1 VKEGTRLDNHSSLQ
15 VQPLSPGVVP
25 IRDSAAVFPVG
36 HVFCVGRNYAAHAR
50 EMGSSDREPPF
61 FFTKSSDAVVPS
73 GTVLRYPP
81 GTQDFQYEGELVVA
95 LGGGGHRLS
104 KDEAGRLIYGYAAGL
119 DMTRRDLQL
128 AAREKGRPW
137 DLGKNFAQSAP
148 VGDLRLTSEA
158 MWDGTIEL
166 RVNNETKQFAR
177 LQDMIWSVTEILSY
191 LSAYY
196 ELRPGDLVFTGTPA
210 GVGSVAP
217 GDKIEVNI
225 SGLPGLQV
233 SVAT

>member
-1 VKEGTRLDNHSSLQ
+1 
-15 VQPLSPGVVP
+15 
-25 IRDSAAVFPVG
+25 
-36 HVFCVGRNYAAHAR
+36 
-50 EMGSSDREPPF
+50 
-61 FFTKSSDAVVPS
+61 
-73 GTVLRYPP
+73 
-81 GTQDFQYEGELVVA
+81 
-95 LGGGGHRLS
+95 
-104 KDEAGRLIYGYAAGL
+104 
-119 DMTRRDLQL
+119 
-128 AAREKGRPW
+128 
-137 DLGKNFAQSAP
+137 
-148 VGDLRLTSEA
+148 

>member
-1 VKEGTRLDNHSSLQ
+1 
-15 VQPLSPGVVP
+15 
-25 IRDSAAVFPVG
+25 
-36 HVFCVGRNYAAHAR
+36 
-50 EMGSSDREPPF
+50 
-61 FFTKSSDAVVPS
+61 
-73 GTVLRYPP
+73 
-81 GTQDFQYEGELVVA
+81 
-95 LGGGGHRLS
+95 
-104 KDEAGRLIYGYAAGL
+104 LIYGYAAGL